1 MKLIKF
7 KKLNKGYGILEL
19 VFYIAIF
26 AIIAL
31 LVINSIL
38 TMVSSF
44 KETKA
49 NNNLIQS
56 SKILEKISREIRNSE
71 SIHTWSV
78 SSLKLNNQDSA
89 GNPRTSTFTLS
100 GDDLNFYENDTLV
113 GTLNP
118 TNISVTSLTFT
129 PVAFVR
135 STDVYSAAEVVPLN
149 SDAVKVALTLEV
161 NSFGVIRSKTFYT
174 TIVLRES
181 Y

>member
-1 MKLIKF
+1 MKFIQS

-19 VFYIAIF
+19 VFYVAIF
-26 AIIAL
+26 AITAL

-56 SKILEKISREIRNSE
+56 SKILERISREIRSSE
-71 SIHTWSV
+71 SAAINGSSV
-78 SSLKLNNQDSA
+78 SLTNQD
-89 GNPRTSTFTLS
+89 GVVTTFTLNNDDISLYES
-100 GDDLNFYENDTLV
+100 GNLV
-113 GTLNP
+113 GVLNP
-118 TNISVTSLTFT
+118 ANISVISLTFT
-129 PVAFVR
+129 NIVFVR
-135 STDVYSAAEVVPLN
+135 NGSTYVAGDVVPLN

-161 NSFGVIRSKTFYT
+161 NSFGVIKSKTFYT
-174 TIVLRES
+174 TVVLRES

>member
-26 AIIAL
+26 AVMSL

-71 SIHTWSV
+71 SIHTISA
-78 SSLKLNNQDSA
+78 SSLKLNNQDSE
-89 GNPRTSTFTLS
+89 GDPRTSTFTLS
-100 GDDLNFYENDTLV
+100 GDDLSFYENDILID
-113 GTLNP
+113 TLNP
-118 TNISVTSLTFT
+118 ANISVTSLTFT
-129 PVAFVR
+129 NIVFVR
-135 STDVYSAAEVVPLN
+135 NGSTYVAQDVVPLN
-149 SDAVKVALTLEV
+149 SDAVKVAITLEV
-161 NSFGVIRSKTFYT
+161 DTFGVVKSKTFYT
-174 TIVLRES
+174 TVVLRES